1 MLTLKV
7 KMGPLRPLDSPFA
20 AGVGPQTGTQ
30 ISAQPAVFCDPEDLA
45 CVFHLAEAPAAG
57 RAGNQA
63 VVLNKLEHAQCTLY
77 LDVLQNCH
85 NCPLHIKVI

>member
-7 KMGPLRPLDSPFA
+7 KVGPLRPLDSPFA
-20 AGVGPQTGTQ
+20 AVVGPQTGTQ

-45 CVFHLAEAPAAG
+45 CVFHLAEAPSPG

-63 VVLNKLEHAQCTLY
+63 VVLNKLEPCTVYALFRRSSE
-77 LDVLQNCH
+77 LS
-85 NCPLHIKVI
+85 